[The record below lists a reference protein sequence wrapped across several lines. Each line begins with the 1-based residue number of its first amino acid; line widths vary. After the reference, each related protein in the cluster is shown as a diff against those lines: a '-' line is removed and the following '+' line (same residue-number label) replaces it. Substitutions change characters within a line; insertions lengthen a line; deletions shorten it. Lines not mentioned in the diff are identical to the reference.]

1 MLSTRNREKIKM
13 KRNNTIAAYHII
25 SRENGVLNLN
35 TNRLYYWNIP
45 KRLRK
50 DPIQKGDIV
59 SVPTALGTRSVIVLD
74 VFREEYEETQRLYKK
89 VNKVLERAP
98 REESS
103 SNK

>member
-1 MLSTRNREKIKM
+1 M
-13 KRNNTIAAYHII
+13 KSNNTIAAYHII

-59 SVPTALGTRSVIVLD
+59 SVPTALGTRSVIVMD

>member
-1 MLSTRNREKIKM
+1 M
-13 KRNNTIAAYHII
+13 KSNNTIAAYHII

-59 SVPTALGTRSVIVLD
+59 SVPTALGTRSVIVMD
-74 VFREEYEETQRLYKK
+74 VFREEFEETGRLYKK

-98 REESS
+98 KEESS
-103 SNK
+103 HNK

>member
-1 MLSTRNREKIKM
+1 MPFTQNGEKM
-13 KRNNTIAAYHII
+13 KMKSNNTIAAYHII
-25 SRENGVLNLN
+25 SRKNGVLNLN
-35 TNRLYYWNIP
+35 TNKLYYWNIP
-45 KRLRK
+45 KRLRR

-59 SVPTALGTRSVIVLD
+59 SVPTALGPRSVVVMD